1 MEIFK
6 NMKKIVSGCLV
17 TLLFIF
23 FLMMGQVYAANKN
36 SSVVVDTESG
46 QTIKLIVGQLGKL
59 KSSKIIGRSQS
70 VEPEIAEILHPKDKD
85 EESWKKWPEKWVF
98 LKAIAAGTTQ
108 LTLWDTDN
116 NILGTFNIIVT
127 PDIAGLKK
135 KLHEIFPEENVKVR
149 ASHDHIT
156 LNGTVTET
164 SRLPMILKLAETYSP
179 GKVLNMLKI
188 GGIQQVMLEV
198 KVAEISRN
206 VGKQLGINFAAISP
220 NNGSLGVSMIGNLV
234 STELKG
240 TDLTSTIGSSVNA
253 ILGFFGHGEDLLV
266 FINALEEDGLMKIL
280 AEPTLIAL
288 SGQNASFLAGGEFPV
303 PTGAGLGTTQI
314 EWKEFG
320 VSLNFTPTV
329 LGDGKLSM
337 RVNPEIS
344 ELDFSNATIQNGF
357 LIPGI
362 ETRRMSTVVELKDG
376 QSFAIAGLLKSV
388 VRENI
393 SRFPI
398 LGSIPIIGALFRS
411 TEYQKNETEL
421 VVIVTPHLVKP
432 LDIANQS
439 LPTDSF
445 VEPDA
450 FEILL
455 LGMLE
460 GRPGKHGIQE
470 GVAIAPV
477 QGTTGLEGDFGY
489 IVPE

>member
-1 MEIFK
+1 MQLYTNTEKSAFWW
-6 NMKKIVSGCLV
+6 L
-17 TLLFIF
+17 TLLLIVG
-23 FLMMGQVYAANKN
+23 FLLQGQAFAAKEPD
-36 SSVVVDTESG
+36 VVIDTDSG
-46 QTIKLIVGQLGKL
+46 QTINLVVGKLGKL
-59 KSSKIIGRSQS
+59 KSRKPVKRAHMVKPEVAELIVSDTQS
-70 VEPEIAEILHPKDKD
+70 PQ
-85 EESWKKWPEKWVF
+85 WVF
-98 LKAIAAGTTQ
+98 FSAKAAGTTQ
-108 LTLWDTDN
+108 LTLWDEDN
-116 NILGTFNIIVT
+116 RILGTFNIVVT
-127 PDIAGLKK
+127 PDVDELKK
-135 KLHEIFPEENVKVR
+135 KLHDIFPDENVQVGG
-149 ASHDHIT
+149 SGDYIT
-156 LNGTVTET
+156 LSGTVTT
-164 SRLPMILKLAETYSP
+164 PSRMTKVVKLAETYSAP
-179 GKVLNMLKI
+179 EKVLNLLKI

-234 STELKG
+234 NTEFAG
-240 TDLTSTIGSSVNA
+240 GELTNRIGSSVNA

-266 FINALEEDGLMKIL
+266 FLNALEEDGLIKIL

-329 LGDGKLSM
+329 LGEGNLSM

-344 ELDFSNATIQNGF
+344 ELDFSNATFQNGF
-357 LIPGI
+357 LIPGL
-362 ETRRMSTVVELKDG
+362 ETRRMSTVVEVKDG

-393 SRFPI
+393 SKFPI

-411 TEYQKNETEL
+411 TEYQKNESEL

-432 LDIANQS
+432 LNMASQP

-450 FEILL
+450 FELLL

-460 GRPGKHGIQE
+460 GRPGKHGIEE
-470 GVAIAPV
+470 GAVPAPI

>member
-1 MEIFK
+1 MQHFK
-6 NMKKIVSGCLV
+6 NKEKSALWWLIPLLIVCFV
-17 TLLFIF
+17 IQ
-23 FLMMGQVYAANKN
+23 GQAFAAKN
-36 SSVVVDTESG
+36 SPDVVVDTGSS
-46 QTIKLIVGQLGKL
+46 QTINLVVGQLGKI
-59 KSSKIIGRSQS
+59 KSRKPFGRYHV
-70 VEPEIAEILHPKDKD
+70 VEPKIAKILDPT
-85 EESWKKWPEKWVF
+85 ETSSTNWMFFSALTV
-98 LKAIAAGTTQ
+98 GTTQ
-108 LTLWDTDN
+108 LTLWDVDN
-116 NILGTFNIIVT
+116 NILGTYKIVVS
-127 PDIAGLKK
+127 PDVAELKK
-135 KLHEIFPEENVKVR
+135 KLHDIFPDENVQVR
-149 ASHDHIT
+149 SSGDYIT
-156 LNGTVTET
+156 LNGTVTDT
-164 SRLPMILKLAETYSP
+164 SKLPKVVALAETYSP

-220 NNGSLGVSMIGNLV
+220 NNGSLGVSMIGNLA
-234 STELKG
+234 SSELSG
-240 TDLTSTIGSSVNA
+240 SDLTNTIGSSVNA
-253 ILGFFGHGEDLLV
+253 ILAFFGHGEDLLV
-266 FINALEEDGLMKIL
+266 FINALEEDGLIKIL

-303 PTGAGLGTTQI
+303 PSSAGLGSTSI
-314 EWKEFG
+314 DWKEFG

-329 LGDGKLSM
+329 LGDGNLSM

-344 ELDFSNATIQNGF
+344 ELDFSNATLQNGF
-357 LIPGI
+357 LIPGL

-393 SRFPI
+393 SKYPI

-411 TEYQKNETEL
+411 TQYQKNETEL

-432 LDIANQS
+432 LDIANQP

-470 GVAIAPV
+470 GVVTAPI